1 MLSIFHNSYIPINIK
16 TQINTKNNQMDKWV
30 REREIDNTWW
40 ENQMEQ
46 LQEQLLSQKPLE
58 KAEEGDEYEPIILFI
73 LFPF

>member
-1 MLSIFHNSYIPINIK
+1 
-16 TQINTKNNQMDKWV
+16 MDKWV